1 MTVVC
6 PGSFDPVTH
15 GHFDI
20 IVRAVR
26 TFGDVIVA
34 VGQNL
39 GKNYLF
45 TLDERVAL
53 MKQATSGMDGVTV
66 RPMDGLLVDFCH
78 AHDARV
84 VVKGVRFAA
93 DFDVELQMA
102 HLNAA
107 LGEIETVLLP
117 ASPQWG
123 TLSSTF
129 VRDIARHGGDVSRFV
144 PAAVAEQIRWKTAQ
158 SRQENSHG

>member
-15 GHFDI
+15 GHLDI
-20 IVRAVR
+20 IERALR
-26 TFGDVIVA
+26 TFGEVIVA

-45 TLDERVAL
+45 TPAERVDL
-53 MKQATSGMDGVTV
+53 VKQATSGMTGVSV
-66 RPMDGLLVDFCH
+66 APMDGLLADFCRT
-78 AHDARV
+78 HDARV

-93 DFDVELQMA
+93 DFDLELQMA
-102 HLNAA
+102 HINAV
-107 LGEIETVLLP
+107 LGEIETVILP

-123 TLSSTF
+123 TLSSTL
-129 VRDIARHGGDVSRFV
+129 VRDVALHGGDVSAFV
-144 PAAVAEQIRWKTAQ
+144 PGAVAERIRWKMAQ
-158 SRQENSHG
+158 TRQENSHG